1 MKSFFYFFIAFIL
14 SSPLRAGTELEQ
26 VNKDLA
32 SACNISNEARKL
44 QKQKKY
50 QKDPNALNLWIQD
63 QMKSKIKTEDILKLS
78 ATVGLVDERTRENV
92 WRQTADDLGVPEWK
106 CPGIGEF
113 L

>member
-1 MKSFFYFFIAFIL
+1 MKIFFCLIL
-14 SSPLRAGTELEQ
+14 TLPVFAATELEQ
-26 VNKDLA
+26 VKKDLT
-32 SACNISNEARKL
+32 SACEISNEARKL

-63 QMKSKIKTEDILKLS
+63 QMKAKIKTEDILKLS
-78 ATVGLVDERTRENV
+78 STVGLVDERTRENV